1 MGTEQ
6 NTQEKLER
14 LKRYFSELGKV
25 AIAYSSG
32 VDSTFM
38 LKAAHDVLR
47 ENAIAVTAKAD
58 VFPKR
63 ELEEAEAFCRAEGI
77 RHFVVPVVPLEVEG
91 FAENPPE
98 RCYIC
103 KKAIFD
109 KIVDIANTQGIHC
122 VAEGSNVDDL
132 KDYRPGM
139 KAVHE
144 MGILSPLREVELT
157 KAEIRIL
164 SKDLGLATWEKPSLA
179 CLASR
184 FAYGETITEEK
195 LLMVEKAEQF
205 LLDMGFHQMRV
216 RMHGQM
222 ARIEVAVEEFSFLME
237 EENRVKILE
246 TLRKIGFIYV
256 TMDLAGYRTGSMN
269 ETLSKISL

>member
-1 MGTEQ
+1 MGTEE

-14 LKRYFSELGKV
+14 LKQYFSELGKV

-38 LKAAHDVLR
+38 LKVAHDVLGDY
-47 ENAIAVTAKAD
+47 AVAVTVNAA

-63 ELEEAEAFCRAEGI
+63 ESQEAVTFCKAEGI
-77 RHFVVPVVPLEVEG
+77 RHFVVPFQPLEVEG
-91 FAENPPE
+91 FVKNPPE

-103 KKAIFD
+103 KKAIFRE
-109 KIVDIANTQGIHC
+109 IVDTANAQGIYY
-122 VAEGSNVDDL
+122 VAEGSNMDDL
-132 KDYRPGM
+132 GDYRPGL
-139 KAVHE
+139 KAVYE
-144 MGILSPLREVELT
+144 MGILSPLREIGLT
-157 KAEIRIL
+157 KAEIRVL
-164 SKDLGLATWEKPSLA
+164 SKNLGLATWEKPSYA

-184 FAYGETITEEK
+184 FVYGEKITEEK
-195 LLMVEKAEQF
+195 LLMVDKAEQQLF
-205 LLDMGFHQMRV
+205 DMGFHQMRV

-222 ARIEVAVEEFSFLME
+222 ARIEVPVEAFSLLME

-246 TLRKIGFIYV
+246 RLKQIGFTYV

-269 ETLSKISL
+269 ETLKL